1 MLTNADMTIYNK
13 VFDSVTKTNKYN
25 RTQVTEINWHN
36 DLGTVMASETVTQK
50 DMFKVRTDNYEKF
63 LPAAEYLALA
73 DKTGFW
79 TVQRDDVIAKG
90 LLTTEITGIA
100 TLQALKADCF
110 RVTSYSDNRRGGIPN
125 IRIGGE

>member
-1 MLTNADMTIYNK
+1 MTIYNK

-36 DLGTVMASETVTQK
+36 DLGTVMASGTVTQK
-50 DMFKVRTDNYEKF
+50 DMFKIRTDNYEKF
-63 LPAAEYLALA
+63 LPAAEYLSLA

>member
-1 MLTNADMTIYNK
+1 MTIYNK
-13 VFDSVTKTNKYN
+13 VFDSITKTNTYN

-36 DLGTVMASETVTQK
+36 DLGTVMASGTVTQK
-50 DMFKVRTDNYEKF
+50 DMFKIRTGNYEKF
-63 LPAAEYLALA
+63 LPAAEYLALT

-100 TLQALKADCF
+100 TLQALKEDCF